1 MSTLSKIATNVGA
14 MKSLNALNKVNK
26 EMGQTQLRLATGQ
39 RINSAK
45 EDAAGWVIGKGLE
58 ARAKGIGQALNNV
71 ADAQSLLGVAEG
83 GLQSILDILVTMKEK
98 VTQAA
103 NDTLGSTERE
113 AVESQLDE
121 LAAEIDSVVSQTSFN
136 GVALIDGTYTSKSFQ
151 VGAETTDTLSV
162 SINSTHSAASLAVAD
177 SDLDVTSASTA
188 STALGSVNTAIDTV
202 NASIRDVGSTASRLD
217 FKSQSLSSILANTEA
232 AKSTILD
239 ADFASEQLSA
249 VKLQILQQTATAALA
264 QANSSP
270 QGVLSLF

>member
-14 MKSLNALNKVNK
+14 LKSLNALNKVNGQ
-26 EMGQTQLRLATGQ
+26 MQQTQLRLATGQ

-58 ARAKGIGQALNNV
+58 ARAKGIGQAIANV

-83 GLQSILDILVTMKEK
+83 GLQSILDILITMKEK

-103 NDTLGSTERE
+103 NDTLGSSERE
-113 AVESQLDE
+113 AIESQLDA
-121 LAAEIDSVVSQTSFN
+121 LANEIDSVVDQTSFN
-136 GVALIDGTYTSKSFQ
+136 GVALLDGTYTGKSFQ
-151 VGAETTDTLSV
+151 VGAETTDTMSISISSDHSASSLSV
-162 SINSTHSAASLAVAD
+162 AD
-177 SDLDVTSASTA
+177 ANLDVTSASNA
-188 STALGSVNTAIDTV
+188 STALSNVNAAITTV
-202 NASIRDVGSTASRLD
+202 NNSIRDVGSVASRLD
-217 FKSQSLSSILANTEA
+217 FKSEALSGILANTEA

-239 ADFASEQLSA
+239 ADFAQEQLNA

-270 QGVLSLF
+270 QAVLSLF